1 MNQKGNG
8 LDRPG
13 GRQRSSRPPCRET
26 AGGQPHIRHQS
37 GGEPSSSPGE
47 KFNNFDSSRT
57 LSLPAKQAGA
67 VNLLHAS
74 AWVPP
79 AGKPV
84 GELEIR
90 YADHS
95 SERIPVLA
103 GRDCGNWWTPVICR
117 TATSRGRAKI
127 RNRSLVFTL
136 QVSR

>member
-8 LDRPG
+8 AGPARGPTTIFAPSLPG
-13 GRQRSSRPPCRET
+13 NCRRGNLT
-26 AGGQPHIRHQS
+26 FDINPAGAVVVA
-37 GGEPSSSPGE
+37 GE

-103 GRDCGNWWTPVICR
+103 GRDCGNWWTPCHLPNGNV
-117 TATSRGRAKI
+117 AWKAKI